1 MKYIDKLFAG
11 LVLVPPLLMIALTEV
26 QAQSLRVGYYGETL
40 THYGLKV
47 AYELPLRS
55 YIKEKNGAQ
64 KAFLFAPGLA
74 AYRHPRNHIGLV
86 LSPELA
92 YRRTSRRGRL
102 FEVGIAPAY
111 FRYFLEGTTYTPDG
125 SDDFRRVRWAG
136 GSAFMPTAFVGIGK
150 DLSVRKNVPLSW
162 YTRLNIMQQRPYNTS
177 ALMRFSLEAGVI
189 IPLQKP

>member
-11 LVLVPPLLMIALTEV
+11 LALVPFLLMIALTEV

-55 YIKEKNGAQ
+55 YIKEKNRAQ

-74 AYRHPRNHIGLV
+74 AYRHPRNHVGLV

-92 YRRTSRRGRL
+92 TAGRA
-102 FEVGIAPAY
+102 G
-111 FRYFLEGTTYTPDG
+111 
-125 SDDFRRVRWAG
+125 AG
-136 GSAFMPTAFVGIGK
+136 GYSTLGV
-150 DLSVRKNVPLSW
+150 
-162 YTRLNIMQQRPYNTS
+162 
-177 ALMRFSLEAGVI
+177 RFSESWHEPFITETAKFNQAVLDFV
-189 IPLQKP
+189 Q